1 MLRVLLSAL
10 ASVELIATTRV
21 AAAPKS
27 RRIFI
32 VLPRKCCARRMSS
45 DVNLLLCGAPRPL
58 HAHRSVRY
66 DISGV
71 LILRPSHC
79 SGLCPALCETS
90 GKPETTSHRQLALLC
105 DTRLIPRPN
114 FACLNHAAPLGRDK
128 SGEDARLCS
137 PD

>member
-32 VLPRKCCARRMSS
+32 VLPRKCCARRMPS

-58 HAHRSVRY
+58 HAHRSGGP

-71 LILRPSHC
+71 LTLRSSTC
-79 SGLCPALCETS
+79 RDLGPALTATS
-90 GKPETTSHRQLALLC
+90 GKQETTPHRQQDDL
-105 DTRLIPRPN
+105 
-114 FACLNHAAPLGRDK
+114 
-128 SGEDARLCS
+128 
-137 PD
+137 

>member
-21 AAAPKS
+21 ATAPKS

-58 HAHRSVRY
+58 HAHRSGGN

-71 LILRPSHC
+71 LILRSSTC
-79 SGLCPALCETS
+79 RGLCPALSATS
-90 GKPETTSHRQLALLC
+90 GKQETTSHRQLALLW
-105 DTRLIPRPN
+105 DAHLIPRPN

-128 SGEDARLCS
+128 SG
-137 PD
+137 